1 MVALPVVGILAL
13 LSLLLFVSIGSGK
26 EWGRVLLNA
35 SHGPIFAGVA
45 VLLGFLLARGR
56 RRREPPGWPDWAVYV
71 QSLAIS
77 VALGVL
83 IEFLQGFQ
91 GRPPSLFDV
100 MTDTAGALA
109 GLSAWSLVSRPE
121 AGQPKAFARGNPRLV
136 IALGLAG
143 AAFVLWWP
151 IQVATA
157 YAHRAAVFPAIAD
170 FSNPRGLDFVTTDG
184 LGAAI
189 ADLPAPWSAQA
200 GERALEIRYDPSHP
214 PAVQF
219 VEPQGD
225 WRGFSVFAVDLTNSS
240 PAELS
245 LVLRILDAT
254 HDWSHEDRLNL
265 PVTIAPLTRTTV
277 RVALP
282 AIEGAPA
289 SRRMDM
295 ARIANVMLYGRTP
308 TTSGSLYVSRVWLE

>member
-1 MVALPVVGILAL
+1 MPVVGILSL
-13 LSLLLFVSIGSGK
+13 LSLLLFVRIPSSK
-26 EWGRVLLNA
+26 EWVRVLLDA

-45 VLLGFLLARGR
+45 VLVGFLLARGR
-56 RRREPPGWPDWAVYV
+56 RRRDPPEWPNWTVYL

-100 MTDTAGALA
+100 MTDTAGALV
-109 GLSAWSLVSRPE
+109 GLSVWSLASRPE
-121 AGQPKAFARGNPRLV
+121 ASKARASARRDSGLV

-189 ADLPAPWSAQA
+189 ADLPAPWSAHA
-200 GERALEIRYDPSHP
+200 GERALEIRYDPGHP
-214 PAVQF
+214 PAVQV

-225 WRGFSVFAVDLTNSS
+225 WRGFSVLAVDLTNPS

-265 PVTIAPLTRTTV
+265 PVSIAPGTRTTL

-282 AIEGAPA
+282 VIERAPA
-289 SRRMDM
+289 SRRMDLT
-295 ARIANVMLYGRTP
+295 RIANVMLYGRPP
-308 TTSGSLYVSRVWLE
+308 TASGSLYVSRIWLE